1 MTVASEA
8 VAVPVGANRRVEL
21 APALKARV
29 RELFAHH
36 LDDVTRRTDRMFAAL
51 LGAQWLGAVV
61 LSLAVSPYAWEGSRR
76 SVHVHVW
83 AALLLGGLLSGPPIA
98 MVFLRPGTAATRH
111 MIAVGQAGFSGLLIH
126 LTGGRI
132 ETHFHVFGSLAFL
145 AFYRDWRVLI
155 TASVVTAADHIARG
169 LFDPMSM
176 YGVALPTF
184 VRSLEHAGWVVFED
198 VFLVTA
204 CVRGQREMW
213 EIAARQAT
221 AEDVTERHARS
232 VEAVEREAA
241 QLAIA
246 TEASRSKSEFLAN
259 MSHEIRT
266 PMTAVIGYADLL
278 LDPGITA
285 SERLNHVQTIRRNGE
300 HLLSLINDILDLSKI
315 EAGKM
320 TVESVPCSPSQI
332 IVDVSSLMR
341 VRAKDKGLAFEVEF
355 ETPIPETIVN
365 DPTRLRQT
373 LLNLVGNAIK
383 FTHRGSVRIIARCDG
398 PNAPDPKLTLEVAD
412 TGVGLTR
419 EQAGRLFQAFEQADN
434 STTRKF
440 GGTGLGLVICQRL
453 TRMMGGDITVDS
465 LPGRGSSFTMTVSTG
480 PLAGVR
486 MFEGLT
492 EAEIPEVGDAPKTQ
506 ANVEP
511 LRCAVLLAEDG
522 VDNQILISTVLK
534 KSGASVV
541 IAENGRLAV
550 ERALAAAVSGS
561 PFDVILM
568 DMQMP
573 ELDGYGA
580 TARLRQKGYRAPII
594 ALTAHAMAG
603 DRERCLNAGCDD
615 YLTKPIHRT
624 RLVETVR
631 KWMEKQRAEGPIVLR
646 RSVAP
651 SAPRER
657 LISALPNPE
666 PAPPPPSLSPAATD
680 DEPLYSEFA
689 SDGDMVEIIDL
700 FVAGLP
706 DRIAALRAAATAND
720 NAELKR
726 LAHQLKGA
734 AGGYGFG
741 PVTAVAGEL
750 ELAIGR
756 GADADE
762 VRSLVARLVAVC
774 GRARPCAPAAEGT

>member
-1 MTVASEA
+1 MTVSQTTPAKNA
-8 VAVPVGANRRVEL
+8 DRHRVEL
-21 APALKARV
+21 SPGLKARV
-29 RELFAHH
+29 RELYTAHR
-36 LDDVTRRTDRMFAAL
+36 DEVTRRTDRMFAAL
-51 LGAQWLGAVV
+51 LCAQWLGAVV
-61 LSLAVSPYAWEGSRR
+61 LSLWVSPYAWEGARR
-76 SVHVHVW
+76 SVHLYVW
-83 AALLLGGLLSGPPIA
+83 AALLLGGLLAAPPIA
-98 MVFLRPGTAATRH
+98 MALLRPGTIATRH
-111 MIAVGQAGFSGLLIH
+111 MIAVGQVGFSGLFIH
-126 LTGGRI
+126 LSGGRI
-132 ETHFHVFGSLAFL
+132 ETHFHIFGSLAFL

-155 TASVVTAADHIARG
+155 TASLVTAADHLARG
-169 LFDPMSM
+169 LVDPMSI
-176 YGVALPTF
+176 YGVGLPTF
-184 VRSLEHAGWVVFED
+184 ARTLEHVGWVVFED
-198 VFLVTA
+198 VFLITA
-204 CVRGQREMW
+204 CIRGQREMW

-232 VEAVEREAA
+232 VEVIEREAA
-241 QLAIA
+241 LLAVA

-278 LDPGITA
+278 LDPTITA

-332 IVDVSSLMR
+332 IVDVCSLMR
-341 VRAKDKGLAFEVEF
+341 VRARDKGLDFEVEF
-355 ETPIPETIVN
+355 QTPIPETIVS

-383 FTHRGSVRIIARCDG
+383 FTHRGSVRILARCGG
-398 PNAPDPKLTLEVAD
+398 PGAAEPRLTLEVAD
-412 TGVGLTR
+412 TGVGLSR
-419 EQAGRLFQAFEQADN
+419 EQAARLFQPFEQADN

-453 TRMMGGDITVDS
+453 TRMMGGDISVDS

-480 PLAGVR
+480 DLAGVR
-486 MFEGLT
+486 MFDGLT
-492 EAEIPEVGDAPKTQ
+492 EAEIPEVGDAPKV
-506 ANVEP
+506 AASAEP

-522 VDNQILISTVLK
+522 VDNQILVSTVLNK
-534 KSGASVV
+534 AGASVV
-541 IAENGRLAV
+541 VAENGRLAV

-580 TARLRQKGYRAPII
+580 TAKLRQKGYRAPII

-624 RLVETVR
+624 RLIESVR
-631 KWMEKQRAEGPIVLR
+631 RWAEKQRAEGPIVLR

-657 LISALPNPE
+657 LISALPDPE
-666 PAPPPPSLSPAATD
+666 PAPSPPSLNPASAD
-680 DEPLYSEFA
+680 DEPLHSEFA
-689 SDGDMVEIIDL
+689 SDGDMVEIIDR

-706 DRIAALRAAATAND
+706 DRVTALRAASEAGESG
-720 NAELKR
+720 ELKR

-734 AGGYGFG
+734 AGGYGFATI
-741 PVTAVAGEL
+741 TAAAGEL
-750 ELAIGR
+750 ELALGR
-756 GADADE
+756 DADADE
-762 VRSLVARLVAVC
+762 VRSLAARLITLC
-774 GRARPCAPAAEGT
+774 GRARPCAQVAEST